1 MTDKPKRIK
10 VLKPTPDEL
19 KPIERAKAN
28 HAEQQSR
35 GIFFNVKDG
44 IDKTLK
50 SLTKTDDYEIS
61 TFYKPELVAQ
71 ALDKL
76 KLADKVSTQTKDGK
90 TFYVDQKAVKLK
102 LTDNI
107 GKLQAFYDKHQQ
119 DYITE
124 STRYFTLRTAKG
136 KRSYLKE
143 IDELAKYFTEVDQ
156 TIKDKD
162 GKNLT
167 LKGYTVSDPN
177 ALSSAIKQL
186 KLPTYTSYEIVP
198 EPSGSTDIATF
209 TNSMR
214 QVVEL
219 ADECDIPPEGG
230 AVMQVGDTPVHQV
243 HLQLHRI
250 INDVLAGVKDLA
262 KAQPISRTPDQ
273 IDMFSNIAMGV
284 DTAEITGR
292 HQFFSPMFRGFMN
305 LGEQGL
311 YEAIQRANKGSKQI
325 TIPYETKGSN
335 SVYRTKMQTE
345 VQLSGHNKQLVTT
358 QAEADRFVAR
368 LIKAQG
374 ILYLWA
380 MHTNSMTIYNTKI
393 TDMLRLV
400 GYEGRIKQ
408 EHYTD
413 VTEGIAGLFSITLA
427 KTDDHYTD
435 PKTGKKI
442 YVGKNEMYGEVIR
455 PIGDLQA
462 IWHTDKD
469 SKPVYIKKVVRLRIA
484 DGMLNPNQRRAT
496 LISKALLRLNTLQER
511 QYLQLGSFISDH
523 FSQYQDSTIEG
534 KPIKLT
540 VQTLLEWRG
549 LATADNYR
557 RVDQTKTYLRQALDK
572 LVAIGHI
579 AKWRVDG
586 ADYDQ
591 LGLSP
596 DDRQK
601 TVLIY
606 PTEHIKEALKGKIAD
621 QDEPLKKILKKQ
633 VKERGVS
640 KVAQQYDTSAEA
652 IQKVVN
658 NRDTVDSLPSKA
670 YNNLKAQAYDSG
682 KK

>member
-1 MTDKPKRIK
+1 MTDKKRIK
-10 VLKPTPDEL
+10 VLKLTPDEA
-19 KPIERAKAN
+19 KKVEQAKAR
-28 HAEQQSR
+28 HAERQNR
-35 GIFFNVKDG
+35 GIYLNVREG

-50 SLTKTDDYEIS
+50 SLTKTNDYEIS

-90 TFYVDQKAVKLK
+90 VFYVDQKTVKQK
-102 LTDNI
+102 LADNV
-107 GKLQAFYDKHQQ
+107 GKLQAFYSQHLQ
-119 DYITE
+119 DYLSE
-124 STRYFTLRTAKG
+124 STRYFTLRG
-136 KRSYLKE
+136 KEGKSYLKA
-143 IDELAKYFTEVDQ
+143 IDELAPYFTEVTQ
-156 TIKDKD
+156 TIKDKE
-162 GKNLT
+162 GKSLT
-167 LKGYTVSDPN
+167 LNGYTANNPT
-177 ALSSAIKQL
+177 ALNNAIKEL
-186 KLPTYTSYEIVP
+186 NLPTYTTYEISP
-198 EPSGSTDIATF
+198 EPSGTTDIATF
-209 TNSMR
+209 TDSMK
-214 QVVEL
+214 QIVEL
-219 ADECDIPPEGG
+219 ATECGIQPEGG
-230 AVMQVGDTPVHQV
+230 LVMQVGDTPVHQV

-250 INDVLAGVKDLA
+250 VNDTLAGVKDLA
-262 KAQPISRTPDQ
+262 KAKPISKPVEQ
-273 IDMFSNIAMGV
+273 IDMFSNVAMGV

-311 YEAIQRANKGSKQI
+311 YEAVKRANRSSKTV
-325 TIPYETKGSN
+325 TIPYATTGN
-335 SVYRTKMQTE
+335 TSVYRTKLQTE
-345 VQLSGHNKQLVTT
+345 VLLSGHNKQLLTT
-358 QAEADRFVAR
+358 QPEADRFVAR

-380 MHTNSMTIYNTKI
+380 MHTNSMTIYNAKV

-427 KTDDHYTD
+427 KSDTHYTD

-442 YVGKNEMYGEVIR
+442 YVGKNELYGEVIR

-469 SKPVYIKKVVRLRIA
+469 GNPIYIKKIVRLRIA

-496 LISKALLRLNTLQER
+496 LISKALLKLNTLQER

-540 VQTLLEWRG
+540 IQTLLEWRG
-549 LATADNYR
+549 LATQDNYR
-557 RVDQTKTYLRQALDK
+557 RVDQTKQYLRQALDK
-572 LVAIGHI
+572 LVEIGHI
-579 AKWRVDG
+579 AKWQVDG
-586 ADYDQ
+586 ANYDQ

-601 TVLIY
+601 TILIY
-606 PTEHIKEALKGKIAD
+606 PTDDIKHALKAKLTD
-621 QDEPLKKILKKQ
+621 NDEALKKILKQQ
-633 VKERGVS
+633 VKESGAS
-640 KVAQQYDTSAEA
+640 DVAKQYGTTTEA
-652 IQKVVN
+652 IQGILN
-658 NRDTVDSLPSKA
+658 NRETVNSLPIKA
-670 YNNLKAQAYDSG
+670 YNDLKAQAYDKSRS
-682 KK
+682 